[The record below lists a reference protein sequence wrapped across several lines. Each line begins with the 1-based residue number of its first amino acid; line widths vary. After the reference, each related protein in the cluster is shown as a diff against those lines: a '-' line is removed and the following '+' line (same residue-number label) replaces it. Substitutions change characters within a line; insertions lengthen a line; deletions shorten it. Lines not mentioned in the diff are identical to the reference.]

1 MSKSWLWLI
10 GSLGLASQWIL
21 IRAGGAHPT
30 PQWEALASGLGIFGA
45 AFLLSWA
52 AELAQIDVPRSLAL
66 AALALIA
73 VMPEYAVDVYLA
85 WMAAKEPSYIAY
97 ATANMTGANRLLI
110 GLGWAAIVFAAWLRF
125 RTREVRLEASQSS
138 ELFYLSLATAYS
150 FVIPLKGSL
159 SLMDSVVLL
168 TIFVFYIRAAI
179 RQPVHEP
186 ELNGP
191 AAMLARLSPLP
202 RRAATVAMFVF
213 AGLTIF
219 LAAEPFA
226 ESLIASGKRFGIEEF
241 LLIQWLAPLASESP
255 EFIVAILFALRG
267 QATAAI
273 GILLSSKVNQWTLL
287 VGALPIAYSVSL
299 GQVGALALDARQVEE
314 IFLTA
319 AQSAFAVAVLASLSF
334 SMKEATALFV
344 LFVTQL
350 FFTSPEA
357 RFLYAIGYLLLTVGL
372 LAVNRES
379 RTGLRSLLPFGNGAR
394 VQLPAA
400 SSPSPSRA
408 VSQPETLS

>member
-1 MSKSWLWLI
+1 MTRDTIWLI
-10 GSLGLASQWIL
+10 ASVGLGLQWIL
-21 IRAGGAHPT
+21 LRASGVHLAPS
-30 PQWEALASGLGIFGA
+30 WEALASGLGIFGA

-73 VMPEYAVDVYLA
+73 VMPEYAVDLYLA
-85 WMAAKEPSYIAY
+85 WMAAKEPHYIAY

-110 GLGWAAIVFAAWLRF
+110 GLGWAAVVFTAWLKF
-125 RTREVRLEASQSS
+125 RHREVRLEASHSS

-159 SLMDSVVLL
+159 SVVDSIVLL
-168 TIFVFYIRAAI
+168 TIFVFYVRAAI

-191 AAMLARLSPLP
+191 ALMLARLSPLP
-202 RRAATVAMFVF
+202 RRAATVAMFLF

-299 GQVGALALDARQVEE
+299 GEVGTMALDARQVEE

-319 AQSAFAVAVLASLSF
+319 AQSAFAVAILSSF
-334 SMKEATALFV
+334 SFSLREATILFV

-357 RFLYAIGYLLLTVGL
+357 RFLYAIGYLLLTVVL
-372 LAVNRES
+372 LSVSRES
-379 RTGLRSLLPFGNGAR
+379 RTGLFSLFSSGSK
-394 VQLPAA
+394 AA
-400 SSPSPSRA
+400 VGSLVTP
-408 VSQPETLS
+408 QPRHGEG

>member
-1 MSKSWLWLI
+1 MSKDTIWLS
-10 GSLGLASQWIL
+10 GSVGLGLQWVLLRASGL
-21 IRAGGAHPT
+21 HLAPS
-30 PQWEALASGLGIFGA
+30 WEALASGLGIFGA

-73 VMPEYAVDVYLA
+73 VMPEYAVDLYLA

-110 GLGWAAIVFAAWLRF
+110 GLGWATVVFAAWFRF
-125 RTREVRLEASQSS
+125 RTREVKLEASQSS

-159 SLMDSVVLL
+159 SVVDSAVLL
-168 TIFVFYIRAAI
+168 TIFVFYIRGAI
-179 RQPVHEP
+179 RQAVHEP

-202 RRAATVAMFVF
+202 RRAATVGMFLF

-226 ESLIASGKRFGIEEF
+226 ESLIASGKSLGVEEF

-255 EFIVAILFALRG
+255 EFIVALLFALRG

-273 GILLSSKVNQWTLL
+273 GVLLSSKVNQWTLL

-299 GQVGALALDARQVEE
+299 GQVGTMALDARQVEE
-314 IFLTA
+314 ILLTA
-319 AQSAFAVAVLASLSF
+319 AQSAFAVAILASFSF
-334 SMKEATALFV
+334 SLREAAILFA

-357 RFLYAIGYLLLTVGL
+357 RFLYAIGYLLLTVVL
-372 LAVNRES
+372 LVVSRES
-379 RTGLRSLLPFGNGAR
+379 RAGLRGLFPFGNGLR
-394 VQLPAA
+394 GQQPATFTPR
-400 SSPSPSRA
+400 PSG
-408 VSQPETLS
+408 VVNQPETLP

>member
-1 MSKSWLWLI
+1 MTKPSLWLL
-10 GSLGLASQWIL
+10 GSLALALQWIL
-21 IRAGGAHPT
+21 LPLSGAHLAPH
-30 PQWEALASGLGIFGA
+30 WEALASGLGIFGA

-73 VMPEYAVDVYLA
+73 VMPEYAVDLYLA
-85 WMAAKEPSYIAY
+85 WMAAKEPQYIAY

-110 GLGWAAIVFAAWLRF
+110 GLGWAAVVFTAWLKF
-125 RTREVRLEASQSS
+125 RTREVRLEASHSS

-159 SLMDSVVLL
+159 TVVDSIVLL
-168 TIFVFYIRAAI
+168 TIFVFYVRAAI

-202 RRAATVAMFVF
+202 RRAATVAMFLF

-226 ESLIASGKRFGIEEF
+226 ESLIASGKRLGIEEF

-287 VGALPIAYSVSL
+287 VGALPIAYSASL
-299 GQVGALALDARQVEE
+299 GEVGTMVLDARQTEE
-314 IFLTA
+314 ILLTA
-319 AQSAFAVAVLASLSF
+319 AQSAFAVAVLASFSF
-334 SMKEATALFV
+334 SLREAAVLFA

-357 RFLYAIGYLLLTVGL
+357 RFVYAIGYLLLTAAL
-372 LAVNRES
+372 LVVSRES
-379 RTGLRSLLPFGNGAR
+379 RTGLLGLFPFGNGSRGEQPASS
-394 VQLPAA
+394 AA
-400 SSPSPSRA
+400 SSRA
-408 VSQPETLS
+408 PGKPETLP